1 MNTELIG
8 LIAAFLTTISFVPQ
22 AVHIVRTGQTE
33 GISLIM
39 YSLFTTGIAIWLIYG
54 LLIGSVPVYLCN
66 GITLLLAATILVLKI
81 RAVLQARSKT
91 NGATEATSAPI
102 AS

>member
-1 MNTELIG
+1 MTDLIG
-8 LIAAFLTTISFVPQ
+8 LIAAFLTTLSFVPQ

-39 YSLFTTGIAIWLIYG
+39 YAMFTAGIAVWLAYG
-54 LLIGSVPVYLCN
+54 ILLGSLPIILSNV
-66 GITLLLAATILVLKI
+66 ITLGLALIILTLKAKAMI
-81 RAVLQARSKT
+81 QARGRAQ
-91 NGATEATSAPI
+91 GATTETSAPI

>member
-1 MNTELIG
+1 MTDLIG
-8 LIAAFLTTISFVPQ
+8 LIAAFLTTLSFVPQ

-39 YSLFTTGIAIWLIYG
+39 YAMFTAGIAVWLAYG
-54 LLIGSVPVYLCN
+54 ILLGSLPIILSNVV
-66 GITLLLAATILVLKI
+66 TLGLALIILTLKAKAMLQSRGRAQGAAT
-81 RAVLQARSKT
+81 
-91 NGATEATSAPI
+91 ETSAPI